1 MDIHI
6 ALTPMSLLSRK
17 TIICMP
23 MKRWNLKLLYREV
36 NIEPFP
42 RRKPP
47 PLIDNEKSKGF
58 VNLSVL
64 KKFKVQDIGIL
75 AVKLGMET
83 VNPICTCL
91 NNLTPEQKQK
101 ADAVAGGDFSKILI
115 ELQIIRASFG
125 AEKSDSKKGGL
136 PEFKRPQD
144 ILNVFFSEELQ
155 TRQAGADP
163 YFLEKKFSFLG
174 PSAIKTMI

>member
-1 MDIHI
+1 MRFF
-6 ALTPMSLLSRK
+6 LTSSLVGTKSMSFVLAGFFK
-17 TIICMP
+17 I
-23 MKRWNLKLLYREV
+23 
-36 NIEPFP
+36 F
-42 RRKPP
+42 
-47 PLIDNEKSKGF
+47 KG
-58 VNLSVL
+58 
-64 KKFKVQDIGIL
+64 QDITIP
-75 AVKLGMET
+75 AVNTGMDL

-91 NNLTPEQKQK
+91 NDLTPEQRKK

-115 ELQIIRASFG
+115 ELQIIRASFSTG
-125 AEKSDSKKGGL
+125 KSDAKKSGL

-174 PSAIKTMI
+174 PSVIKTMV